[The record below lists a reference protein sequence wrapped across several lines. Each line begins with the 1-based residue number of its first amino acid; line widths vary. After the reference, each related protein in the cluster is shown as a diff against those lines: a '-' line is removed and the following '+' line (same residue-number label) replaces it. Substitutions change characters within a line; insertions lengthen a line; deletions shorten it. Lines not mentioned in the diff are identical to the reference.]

1 MLSWENIWRYA
12 ENAPLIF
19 SQYLFLFLFTAFF
32 IVYALLKNHIQ
43 WRNLY
48 LFAFSLFFY
57 YKSGGLYFWLLVVS
71 TLIDYGCGGAIHR
84 SEKNWQRKFYL
95 LLSLVSNLGMLAFF
109 KYSYFIAE
117 QVNTLFG
124 THFRALN
131 ILAVFANNT
140 LGTHHDLYEIILPV
154 GISFYTFQTLSYTID
169 IYRRQIEPARNII
182 DFGFFVSFFPQLVA
196 GPIVRAADFLP
207 QIYRKFSLTKAQ
219 FGAAV
224 FLIMA
229 GLFKKMVI
237 SDYLS
242 INFVDRVFEDP
253 LLYSGFMNLM
263 AVYGYAIQIYCD
275 FSGYSDMAIGLAAL
289 MGFQLPLNFNS
300 PYKSTSITEFWR
312 RWHISLSTWLRDYLY
327 ISMGG
332 NRNGK
337 VRTYLH
343 LMITMLLG
351 GLWHGAALRFII
363 WGGLHGLALALH
375 KLWMQYVPLAKLNT
389 WWYKL
394 LAGLLTFHF
403 VCWCWIYF
411 RAADVQSVG
420 EITRQIAFHFDWG
433 GIADRIKAYREVF
446 GILLLGFLLHF
457 FPSGWKEQL
466 KSLYTALPLWAKSLS
481 FALFILLCFQAAS
494 SEIQPFI
501 YFQF

>member
-1 MLSWENIWRYA
+1 MLSWDNIWFYSQ
-12 ENAPLIF
+12 NAPLIF
-19 SQYLFLFLFTAFF
+19 SQYLFLFIFTLFFF
-32 IVYALLKNHIQ
+32 FFALLRNNIY

-48 LFAFSLFFY
+48 LFVFSLFFY
-57 YKSGGLYFWLLVVS
+57 YKSGGLYFWLLVIS
-71 TLIDYGCGGAIHR
+71 TLIDYGCGSAIHR
-84 SEKNWQRKFYL
+84 SQRPWHRKFYL
-95 LLSLVSNLGMLAFF
+95 FVSLISNLGMLAFF
-109 KYSYFIAE
+109 KYSYFLVAQI
-117 QVNTLFG
+117 NTLFG
-124 THFRALN
+124 THFKAYN
-131 ILAVFANNT
+131 FLAVFANNSF
-140 LGTHHDLYEIILPV
+140 GTNYDVFEIILPV

-169 IYRRQIEPARNII
+169 IYRRQLEPARNII

-207 QIYRKFSLTKAQ
+207 QIYKRFSLSRQA
-219 FGAAV
+219 FGAAI

-229 GLFKKMVI
+229 GLFKKMVV

-242 INFVDRVFEDP
+242 INFVDRVFADP

-300 PYKSTSITEFWR
+300 PYKATSITDFWR

-332 NRNGK
+332 NRKGK
-337 VRTYLH
+337 ARTYLH

-363 WGGLHGLALALH
+363 WGGLHGLALAIH
-375 KLWMQYVPLAKLNT
+375 KLWMRYVPLAKSQK
-389 WWYKL
+389 WWYQ
-394 LAGLLTFHF
+394 LAAGMVTFHF

-411 RAADVQSVG
+411 RAADVETVG
-420 EITRQIAFHFDWG
+420 LMSRQIALHFDWSG
-433 GIADRIKAYREVF
+433 SWDRVMAYREVF

-457 FPSGWKEQL
+457 FPTGWKNQM
-466 KSLYTALPLWAKSLS
+466 KQFFTALPLWAKSLS
-481 FALFILLCFQAAS
+481 FALLILICFQAAS